1 MAATDDFFNQIA
13 LGYDDPLRFI
23 LWALPWGE
31 TPELSIVPLP
41 EPWASRFPGCKYGPD
56 RWACEIFDDIA
67 QQVREHQFDGI
78 HAVDSIQ
85 TAVASG
91 HGIGKSFLT
100 ACIVIWIMATRP
112 NAKGVVTAN
121 TGKQLETKTWA
132 EISKWLKRS
141 LVADM
146 FEIQAESIYAKDSP
160 DSWRVDAVT
169 CREEN
174 SEAFAGQ
181 HAASSTSFYI
191 FDEASAVPDKIWEV
205 AEGGLTDGEP
215 MWFVFGNPTRN
226 TGRFKECFGKF
237 RDSWHTWQ
245 IDSRDVFITNKPRLM
260 KWAKEYGE
268 DSDFFRVRVR
278 GLFPNASSLQFIPSA
293 LAEEASRR
301 PAPAQH
307 RVDSAILG
315 IDVARFGDD
324 DTVIYTRYGRNGTT
338 PVRRYHGLSGDRVIA
353 LTKEKINELKRAGFE
368 RVYCFMDEGAMGGSI
383 VDVLK
388 ADGFPVRGVAFAASA
403 DDPVVYHRKRE
414 EMWGRMKE
422 WLKVGS
428 IPNDQMLFDDLTGVE
443 YAYAD
448 GGQIKLERKEE
459 MKKRGLHSPDSAD
472 ALALTFAYKV
482 QEYSERTTDER
493 LYERGGSSRNFDPL
507 SLSGGR
513 GWTN

>member
-1 MAATDDFFNQIA
+1 MSSTDDFYEQIA

-23 LWALPWGE
+23 LWALPWGDI
-31 TPELSIVPLP
+31 PELSIVPLP

-56 RWACEIFDDIA
+56 KWACEILDAVA
-67 QQVREHQFDGI
+67 QQVRENRFDGI
-78 HAVDSIQ
+78 HAVSPIQ
-85 TAVASG
+85 MAVASG
-91 HGIGKSFLT
+91 HGIGKSFVT
-100 ACIVIWIMATRP
+100 ACIVLWIMSTRP
-112 NAKGVVTAN
+112 NCKGVITAN

-146 FEIQAESIYAKDSP
+146 FEVQSESIYAKDSP

-226 TGRFKECFGKF
+226 TGRFKECFTKY
-237 RDSWHTWQ
+237 RNSWTTRQ
-245 IDSRDVFITNKPRLM
+245 IDSREVFITNKTHIA
-260 KWAKEYGE
+260 KWAAEYGE

-278 GLFPNASSLQFIPSA
+278 GQFPNASTLQFISTE
-293 LAEEASRR
+293 LAESAAHRS
-301 PAPAQH
+301 PPAQH

-315 IDVARFGDD
+315 VDVARFGDD
-324 DTVIYTRYGRNGTT
+324 DTVFFTRYGRNGTV
-338 PVRRYHGLSGDRVIA
+338 PVKRYHGLSGDRVIA
-353 LTKEKINELKRAGFE
+353 LTKEKINELRQMGFE
-368 RVYCFMDEGAMGGSI
+368 RVYCFMDEGAMGGAI

-388 ADGFPVRGVAFAASA
+388 ADGFPVRGVAFAQSA
-403 DDPVVYHRKRE
+403 DEPARYYRKRE
-414 EMWGRMKE
+414 EMWGRMKD
-422 WLKVGS
+422 WLKDGA
-428 IPNDQMLFDDLTGVE
+428 IPDDQALIDDLTGVE
-443 YAYAD
+443 YGYAD
-448 GGQIKLERKEE
+448 GGAIKLEKKED

-472 ALALTFAYKV
+472 ALALTFAYRV
-482 QEYSERTTDER
+482 QEYSDRPSEEKP
-493 LYERGGSSRNFDPL
+493 YVRGAESRSFDPL
-507 SLSGGR
+507 ALALGGR
-513 GWTN
+513 WTN